1 MVGANG
7 VIRDALHSV
16 PFAGGR
22 CVSWTGVGQAGEVS
36 WI

>member
-16 PFAGGR
+16 PLCLVEKMFPGLGGGAGGR
-22 CVSWTGVGQAGEVS
+22 
-36 WI
+36 